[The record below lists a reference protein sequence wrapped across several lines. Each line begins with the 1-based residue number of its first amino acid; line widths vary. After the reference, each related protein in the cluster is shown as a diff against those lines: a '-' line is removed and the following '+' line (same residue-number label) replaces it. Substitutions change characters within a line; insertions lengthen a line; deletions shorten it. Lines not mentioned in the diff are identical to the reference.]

1 MPDDAAVWESQ
12 KYEHEIWE
20 VEQGFLWTPN
30 HIKTRLEVAGV
41 VEVETKRYRID
52 GYGEGA
58 EDAVSVWSGVV
69 EPLVADMGRYYPD
82 PVERAR
88 FAERVVNDM
97 KNESY
102 HLHTIL

>member
-1 MPDDAAVWESQ
+1 VPDDAAVWESQ

-82 PVERAR
+82 PVERA
-88 FAERVVNDM
+88 
-97 KNESY
+97 
-102 HLHTIL
+102 ILMVKLSFGIRGE